1 MREPVKMKSRAMFW
15 VVIAGMVL
23 LLSGCVVRLAYN
35 KLDWLMLWKVERLVK
50 LDSTQKED
58 TRLALQAFHQWHR
71 RTQLPL
77 YIAYIEEFRALLIA
91 GDLDGGAI
99 HQETDKIQD
108 LLDQSLDHLL
118 PDITRMLST
127 LSDAQVGE
135 LMASLA
141 EEQQEYIDEHVN
153 IAPKQQLEK
162 RAGDMEGY
170 LKRWTGSLNRE
181 QKQWLGEWAGR
192 LLPYESL
199 TAAQQAQ
206 WHTQIEQLLR
216 ERSDT
221 TALFSGLG
229 ELMFFRTD
237 NWGEDIRAAYAHNQK
252 VTYEMLAHMLN
263 NLTDRQQ
270 ARFIRKLDGYISDF
284 AKLSGN

>member
-1 MREPVKMKSRAMFW
+1 MGDPVKTKSKAMYW
-15 VVIAGMVL
+15 VVLAGIVL
-23 LLSGCVVRLAYN
+23 VLSGCVVRLAYN
-35 KLDWLMLWKVERLVK
+35 KLDWMMLWKVERLVK
-50 LDSTQKED
+50 LDRTQKED

-77 YIAYIEEFRALLIA
+77 YIAYLVEFRALLVE
-91 GDLDGGAI
+91 GNLDGEAI

-108 LLDQSLDHLL
+108 LLDLSLNHLL

-127 LSDAQVGE
+127 LSDAQVDE

-153 IAPKQQLEK
+153 IAPKQQLEQ

-181 QKQWLGEWAGR
+181 QKQWLDQWADS
-192 LLPYESL
+192 LLPYEAL

-206 WHTQIEQLLR
+206 WQSQIDQLLR
-216 ERSDT
+216 ERNDT
-221 TALFSGLG
+221 AALFSGLG

-252 VTYEMLAHMLN
+252 VTYDMLAHMLN

-270 ARFIRKLDGYISDF
+270 ARFIRKLDGYIADF
-284 AKLSGN
+284 SKLTGN